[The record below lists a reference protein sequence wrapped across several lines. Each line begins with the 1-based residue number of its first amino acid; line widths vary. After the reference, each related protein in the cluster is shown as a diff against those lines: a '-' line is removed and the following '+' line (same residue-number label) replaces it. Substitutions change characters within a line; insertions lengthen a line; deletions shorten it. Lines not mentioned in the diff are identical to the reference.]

1 MNNLSSERL
10 ELGPDEAL
18 ATAQLAEELTN
29 RYSSSEDPQFIEDLP
44 LWASELPTRTRRFL
58 RRFQTQEPS
67 GFCVVSG
74 HVIEQ
79 DRIGPT
85 PEDWRGRALPRPEF
99 PEEVILLLYAS
110 LVGEPFGWTT
120 QQDGVLVHDV
130 FPMRKHETD
139 QLGMNSK
146 ELLTWHTEDA
156 FHPYRADFL
165 ILASLRNPGNVAT
178 TVGSFN
184 LDLLTSKQID
194 ILFQERFIIRPDESH
209 LPKNNTKNDQNTFAN
224 ILQINNAAKPVAILF
239 GSPTD
244 PYLRIDPYFMEI
256 PDGNKE
262 NKDAYKAIIA
272 LIEVS
277 QRDVVLSPGDYLI
290 LNNHRV
296 VHGRR
301 PFKAR
306 YDGTDRWLKRINVT
320 RDLAKS
326 RSMRAS
332 NYSRLIG

>member
-1 MNNLSSERL
+1 MDNLISERL
-10 ELGPDEAL
+10 KLSPDEAL
-18 ATAQLAEELTN
+18 ATAQLAKELTN

-44 LWASELPTRTRRFL
+44 LWASELPIRTRRFL
-58 RRFQTQEPS
+58 RHFQTQEPS

-74 HVIEQ
+74 HLIEQ
-79 DRIGPT
+79 GRIGPT
-85 PEDWRGRALPRPEF
+85 PEDWRGRALPGTEF

-110 LVGEPFGWTT
+110 LVGEPFGWAT
-120 QQDGVLVHDV
+120 QQDGFLVHDV
-130 FPMRKHETD
+130 FPMQKHETE
-139 QLGMNSK
+139 QLGMNSN

-156 FHPYRADFL
+156 FHPYRGDFL
-165 ILASLRNPGNVAT
+165 ILASLRNPDNVAT

-184 LDLLTSKQID
+184 LDLLTPEQIA

-209 LPKNNTKNDQNTFAN
+209 LPKNNTKNDQDMFAN
-224 ILQINNAAKPVAILF
+224 ILQIQNSAKPVAVLF
-239 GSPTD
+239 GSPAD
-244 PYLRIDPYFMEI
+244 PYLRIDPYFMEV
-256 PDGNKE
+256 PDDDEAN
-262 NKDAYKAIIA
+262 DAYEAIIA
-272 LIEVS
+272 LIEAN
-277 QRDVVLSPGDYLI
+277 QRDVVLDQGDYLI

-326 RSMRAS
+326 RGMRAS
-332 NYSRLIG
+332 NHSRLIG